1 MKIDELYKKY
11 YLNKQGWIDGTTQ
24 FKRMIEAHLTNELE
38 ILDIGAGRRSVH
50 NLRGHVG
57 KVVGIDISDGVL
69 DNTNLD
75 EAYQCSVLR
84 MPFEDNRFAVAFADY
99 VFEHLEYPTQAAREI
114 FRVLKPGGV
123 LIIRTPN
130 LWHYTS
136 LISRVTPH
144 RLHILLRKKLQDK
157 FEEDTFKTYYRC
169 NTRHW
174 IKQVFEKA
182 GFTIERLDMVEKEPS
197 YLMRWCWGF
206 MVGLFYER
214 LVNSAKLFEG
224 LRANIFAVFKKF

>member
-1 MKIDELYKKY
+1 MKIDALYKKY
-11 YLNKQGWIDGTTQ
+11 YLNKQGWADGTTQ
-24 FKRMIEAHLTNELE
+24 FKKMIEAYLTNELE
-38 ILDIGAGRRSVH
+38 ILDIGAGRGSVH
-50 NLRGHVG
+50 NYKGRVG

-75 EAYQCSVLR
+75 EAYQCNVIE
-84 MPFEDNRFAVAFADY
+84 MPFADNSFAVAFADY
-99 VFEHLEYPTQAAREI
+99 VLEHLDHPIKAAKEI

-123 LIIRTPN
+123 LIVRTPN
-130 LWHYTS
+130 LWHYTG
-136 LISRVTPH
+136 LISRLTPH